1 MKYLYPAV
9 FSYDRK
15 EDVYLVSFPD
25 LAGCYTDGK
34 TETEAF
40 ENAEDAL
47 NLMLWD
53 KEDCGEPIP
62 APSKLSEISLRPD
75 EYVSMI
81 RADTKQYKTMMES
94 DSIEKTVVIPEWLDE
109 QAQKAH
115 INFSGVLQDALKM
128 KLGIVS

>member
-34 TETEAF
+34 TEAEAF

-53 KEDCGEPIP
+53 KEECGEPIP
-62 APSKLSEISLRPD
+62 TPSKLSELRLKSD
-75 EYVSMI
+75 EYASMI
-81 RADTKQYKTMMES
+81 RADTNKYKTMMEE
-94 DSIEKTVVIPEWLDE
+94 DAVEKSVMIPEWLDE

-115 INFSGVLQDALKM
+115 INFSGVLQDALKV

>member
-25 LAGCYTDGK
+25 ISGCYSDGK

-53 KEDCGEPIP
+53 KEECGEPIP
-62 APSKLSEISLRPD
+62 APSKLSEIRLQAD
-75 EYVSMI
+75 EYASMI
-81 RADTKQYKTMMES
+81 RADTEKYKAIMDE
-94 DSIEKTVVIPEWLDE
+94 DAVEKSVMIPEWLDE

-115 INFSGVLQDALKM
+115 INFSGVLQDALKT